1 MIPHRWVD
9 LYTVEC
15 LYPQNYGGIQ
25 ILPRKNNR
33 INSTDKNPITWLGEG
48 EPKLIGKLFKAQE
61 KQCLSKIKLAIID
74 HFNIIALKCTGDSA
88 ICF

>member
-1 MIPHRWVD
+1 MIPQVSGSLYGWVF
-9 LYTVEC
+9 YS
-15 LYPQNYGGIQ
+15 QNYGGIE
-25 ILPRKNNR
+25 ILPCTKNNR
-33 INSTDKNPITWLGEG
+33 INSTCKNPITWLGEG

-74 HFNIIALKCTGDSA
+74 HFNIFALKCTGDSA